1 MSAEA
6 INKVSEEEIK
16 YITDEA
22 FDWIF
27 KNLVTLAMEILKEM
41 KEEKNEE
48 KFAKLVIDIFKEHL
62 KQLEK
67 LTEEKIK
74 N

>member
-27 KNLVTLAMEILKEM
+27 KNL
-41 KEEKNEE
+41 
-48 KFAKLVIDIFKEHL
+48 
-62 KQLEK
+62 
-67 LTEEKIK
+67 
-74 N
+74 

>member
-1 MSAEA
+1 MIFFSKKKMSAEA

-27 KNLVTLAMEILKEM
+27 KNLVTLAMEILKET

-48 KFAKLVIDIFKEHL
+48 KFAKLK
-62 KQLEK
+62 
-67 LTEEKIK
+67 TTRKINRRK